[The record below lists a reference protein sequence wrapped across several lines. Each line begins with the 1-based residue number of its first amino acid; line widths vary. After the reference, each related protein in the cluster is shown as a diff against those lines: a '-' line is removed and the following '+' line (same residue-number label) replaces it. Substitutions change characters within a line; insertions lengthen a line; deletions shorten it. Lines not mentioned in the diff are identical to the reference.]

1 MRSFSVGGRVKRW
14 YLNTGYIHPMLLSG
28 KGIVTN
34 LQITWYHLSV
44 CHGRRG
50 NTLNKI
56 RSSEYWILNTNSVIR
71 SFIARC
77 VKCWYLRGK
86 VGERKMDMKPVKS
99 CYTSWS
105 STEHENR
112 LIHSSTKKVYSTSR
126 KHKTDKMWQRY

>member
-1 MRSFSVGGRVKRW
+1 
-14 YLNTGYIHPMLLSG
+14 MLLSG

-99 CYTSWS
+99 CYTP
-105 STEHENR
+105 
-112 LIHSSTKKVYSTSR
+112 
-126 KHKTDKMWQRY
+126 